1 MKYLSECDL
10 LVYDLHQGN
19 PKDVELAIQALK
31 KANADEEK
39 VLILISSL
47 MVWNKTLPKMR
58 EVDDNGKFIEEKGA
72 GDSTTAEGA
81 IGEEAKAPEEKP
93 ADEGTEEDITSSR
106 AHTTRKEVEKPKK
119 YAQVPYTEEDFKLR
133 VPSEE
138 YDELK
143 ALEDEL
149 LAFKKDNVKIYILAS
164 GIMYG
169 AGESIF
175 EQHFKKAW
183 LQNPSALPFLGVGK
197 NYVPTIHVKDLARMV
212 KKVYETKPPIPEK

>member
-19 PKDVELAIQALK
+19 PKDVELAIQSLK
-31 KANADEEK
+31 KYNVEEEK

-47 MVWNKTLPKMR
+47 MVWNKTAPKMR
-58 EVDDNGKFIEEKGA
+58 EIDENGKIIEEKGD
-72 GDSTTAEGA
+72 GTTAEGGEGESKPA
-81 IGEEAKAPEEKP
+81 EEAKAEDHP
-93 ADEGTEEDITSSR
+93 ADEDPATSR
-106 AHTTRKEVEKPKK
+106 GPTHRQEIVEKPKK
-119 YAQVPYTEEDFKLR
+119 YIQVPYVEEDFKHR
-133 VPSEE
+133 CPSEE
-138 YDELK
+138 YEELK

-149 LAFKKDNVKIYILAS
+149 LSFKKDNVKIYILAS

-175 EQHFKKAW
+175 EQHFKRAW
-183 LQNPSALPFLGVGK
+183 LQNPPALPFLGVGK